1 MSDDRETEDQSRPLN
16 DWNRTIIEEFRSNDG
31 KVGGPFEGA
40 TLVLLHTTGAKSGA
54 ERVNPL
60 VSLTEEGRLYVF
72 ASKAGADTDPDW
84 YRNLSAHPAVTV
96 ELGTETFR
104 ATAVEVTGA
113 ERDRIFGIQKER
125 APGFAEYEEKTTRV
139 IPVIELQRT

>member
-1 MSDDRETEDQSRPLN
+1 M
-16 DWNRTIIEEFRSNDG
+16 
-31 KVGGPFEGA
+31 
-40 TLVLLHTTGAKSGA
+40 HTTGAKSGA

>member
-1 MSDDRETEDQSRPLN
+1 MSDDRGGEDQSRRLN
-16 DWNRTIIEEFRSNDG
+16 DWNRNIIEEFRANDG
-31 KVGGPFEGA
+31 RVGGPFEGA

-60 VSLTEEGRLYVF
+60 VCLAEEGRLYVF

-84 YRNLSAHPAVTV
+84 YRNLVAHPAVTV

-104 ATAVEVTGA
+104 ATAVQVTGS

-139 IPVIELQRT
+139 IPVIELQRA